1 MAATR
6 PTNPRATPTGAT
18 RLADDEGALVAA
30 APALET
36 REPADEAAE
45 AAELVTPVGAADE
58 VANEDDADEEDYDLE
73 GGSASALR
81 VSARRTHA
89 SGEVDLVG
97 GEGGALGGGRGE
109 GDEGESLDHLA
120 LGCCLQSAF
129 EIPRRS

>member
-1 MAATR
+1 M
-6 PTNPRATPTGAT
+6 
-18 RLADDEGALVAA
+18 ADDEGALVAA

-45 AAELVTPVGAADE
+45 AAELITPVAVGAADE
-58 VANEDDADEEDYDLE
+58 VADEDDADEEDFEFE

-89 SGEVDLVG
+89 SGEVNLVG

-129 EIPRRS
+129 EIPR